1 MLAVRAISSLP
12 LTLVSAVC
20 EAETANILPRPVIN
34 PAGHRLRV
42 ELGGGLGDCVAVF
55 QRHERLLDETTP
67 VCVSILPPDADLAAS
82 EIQHGN

>member
-1 MLAVRAISSLP
+1 
-12 LTLVSAVC
+12 
-20 EAETANILPRPVIN
+20 
-34 PAGHRLRV
+34 V

-82 EIQHGN
+82 EIPPANPASIMEKAHDKQRYRA